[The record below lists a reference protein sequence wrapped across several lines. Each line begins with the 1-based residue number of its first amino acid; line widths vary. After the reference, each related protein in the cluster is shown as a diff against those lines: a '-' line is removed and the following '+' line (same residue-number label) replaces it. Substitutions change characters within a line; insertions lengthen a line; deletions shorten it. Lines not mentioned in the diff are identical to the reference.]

1 MQCKVQTADIRLYGE
16 DLQRGNA
23 PANWIYEMIQLHYYP
38 SNASMIP
45 HIVLE
50 ELGVPFELTLVDR
63 SQNLHKSAD
72 YLKLNPNGKIPTLVQ
87 TTPGQPDLVLYES
100 AAICLHLSDTHPKTA
115 LMPPVGSAARAQA
128 YKWLLWL
135 SNTFQPDIMM
145 YYYPE
150 RYVSATD
157 PQVVKGVSEQAQ
169 ARLVGHLEQL
179 DDELARVK
187 TRSKATDDVD
197 DADGW
202 FLGSRYS
209 VLDAYVFTLCR
220 WTRGFSSQPARS
232 FEHLGPYLQR
242 MLARPAVQ
250 RVIAT
255 EKLPLPLV

>member
-1 MQCKVQTADIRLYGE
+1 
-16 DLQRGNA
+16 
-23 PANWIYEMIQLHYYP
+23 MITLHYYP

-50 ELGVPFELTLVDR
+50 ELGVPFELVLVDR

-72 YLKLNPNGKIPTLVQ
+72 YLRLNPNGKIPTMVE
-87 TTPGQPDLVLYES
+87 TMPGRKDLVLYES
-100 AAICLHLSDTHPKTA
+100 AAICLHLSDTHPRSG
-115 LMPPVGSAARAQA
+115 LMPAVGSDERAHA

-150 RYVSATD
+150 RYVSSGG
-157 PQVVKGVSEQAQ
+157 PQIVKGVAEQAQ

-187 TRSKATDDVD
+187 TRSKATDDLD

-202 FLGSRYS
+202 FLGAHYS
-209 VLDAYVFTLCR
+209 VLDSYVFTLCR
-220 WTRGFSSQPARS
+220 WTRNFDVQQARS
-232 FEHLGPYLQR
+232 FPHLGPYLRR

-250 RVIAT
+250 RVMAT
-255 EKLPLPLV
+255 EGLQPPLV